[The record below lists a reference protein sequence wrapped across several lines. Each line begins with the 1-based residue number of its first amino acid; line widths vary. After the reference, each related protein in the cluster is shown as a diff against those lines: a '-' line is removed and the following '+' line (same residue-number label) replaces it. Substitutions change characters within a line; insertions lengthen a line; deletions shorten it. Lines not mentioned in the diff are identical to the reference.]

1 MSSPRLENG
10 STPRQRQ
17 KPWARSLPSLV
28 SFQMTPWPPLQ
39 TLMADQ
45 DATDTR
51 GPGSWGRP
59 SSEHPA
65 SLWVRGLGPW
75 LGESEIT
82 EPHETNS
89 TRVSAISWPK
99 PRAREAAGK
108 SADSR
113 PQPEVLANPL
123 WGQEPLQSDVSLEA
137 QGQPH
142 PRIWTRLPGGI
153 PLAAVETSSVHTTA
167 KSCLEGLRARPH
179 ARGSGQGC
187 EAALRMLPCWVTQ
200 QASTGGGGTLSTPGG
215 LPSEAL
221 PSLEPQGWG

>member
-1 MSSPRLENG
+1 M
-10 STPRQRQ
+10 
-17 KPWARSLPSLV
+17 
-28 SFQMTPWPPLQ
+28 
-39 TLMADQ
+39 
-45 DATDTR
+45 
-51 GPGSWGRP
+51 
-59 SSEHPA
+59 
-65 SLWVRGLGPW
+65 WVRGLGPW

-187 EAALRMLPCWVTQ
+187 EAAMLGDPAGLHRWRGDPEHSWGTAQRGPSFTGTPRLGMKGPFKPWPRREGDALGSGQPPPGQHGAGVRAPDPLVQILQARAPQPSYTSSSVT
-200 QASTGGGGTLSTPGG
+200 GITP
-215 LPSEAL
+215 
-221 PSLEPQGWG
+221 QV